1 MDSQAVGYLEISANV
16 MTTVA
21 ILLAGRNSI
30 HTWWRGIVGC
40 LLFCFLFYQSQLYAD
55 VVLQMFFIVTSMVGW
70 WGWRRGHQGQSLPI
84 SHIDLRKSLWLVQFG
99 LLATGAY
106 GLLLHYFTDAYA
118 PFIDSAV
125 LVFSIIAQVLL
136 MQRRVENWVFWLIV
150 NSIAAPLYASREL
163 YLTAF
168 LYVAYW
174 INALVSW
181 RSWREMARI
190 SSDSAK

>member
-1 MDSQAVGYLEISANV
+1 MDSKAVGYLEISANV

-30 HTWWRGIVGC
+30 HTWWTGIVGC
-40 LLFCFLFYQSQLYAD
+40 LLFCFLFYQSLLYAD

-84 SHIDLRKSLWLVQFG
+84 SHIDLRKSLWLVPFG

-118 PFIDSAV
+118 PFYRFSGSRIFYHCAGVADAATRGKLGI
-125 LVFSIIAQVLL
+125 LVD
-136 MQRRVENWVFWLIV
+136 
-150 NSIAAPLYASREL
+150 RE
-163 YLTAF
+163 
-168 LYVAYW
+168 
-174 INALVSW
+174 
-181 RSWREMARI
+181 
-190 SSDSAK
+190 